1 MLKEM
6 KGLKR
11 NTSMNISEFERN
23 KPKKTMAYI
32 NKLIKKYQKIWQEM
46 DMMDDYDVA
55 KVEMAHDFERELQE
69 LKEIFKS
76 GE

>member
-1 MLKEM
+1 
-6 KGLKR
+6 
-11 NTSMNISEFERN
+11 MNISEFERN
-23 KPKKTMAYI
+23 KPRKTMAYI

>member
-1 MLKEM
+1 
-6 KGLKR
+6 
-11 NTSMNISEFERN
+11 MNISEFERN
-23 KPKKTMAYI
+23 KPRKTMAYI

-76 GE
+76 GK

>member
-1 MLKEM
+1 
-6 KGLKR
+6 
-11 NTSMNISEFERN
+11 MNISEFERG

-32 NKLIKKYQKIWQEM
+32 NKLIKKYKKIWR
-46 DMMDDYDVA
+46 DDDIMDDYDAV

-69 LKEIFKS
+69 LKQIFKS

>member
-1 MLKEM
+1 
-6 KGLKR
+6 
-11 NTSMNISEFERN
+11 MNISEFERN

-32 NKLIKKYQKIWQEM
+32 NKLIRKYKKIWQEM

>member
-1 MLKEM
+1 
-6 KGLKR
+6 
-11 NTSMNISEFERN
+11 MNISEFERN
-23 KPKKTMAYI
+23 KPRKTMTFI
-32 NKLIKKYQKIWQEM
+32 NKLIKKYKKIWEEM

-76 GE
+76 GK

>member
-1 MLKEM
+1 
-6 KGLKR
+6 
-11 NTSMNISEFERN
+11 MNISEFERS

-32 NKLIKKYQKIWQEM
+32 NKLIRKYKKIWEEM
-46 DMMDDYDVA
+46 DMMDDYDAA
-55 KVEMAHDFERELQE
+55 KVEMAHDFEKELQE

>member
-1 MLKEM
+1 M
-6 KGLKR
+6 KGAKR

-23 KPKKTMAYI
+23 QPRKTMAFI
-32 NKLIKKYQKIWQEM
+32 NKLIKKYKKIWEEM
-46 DMMDDYDVA
+46 DMMDDYDAA

-76 GE
+76 GK